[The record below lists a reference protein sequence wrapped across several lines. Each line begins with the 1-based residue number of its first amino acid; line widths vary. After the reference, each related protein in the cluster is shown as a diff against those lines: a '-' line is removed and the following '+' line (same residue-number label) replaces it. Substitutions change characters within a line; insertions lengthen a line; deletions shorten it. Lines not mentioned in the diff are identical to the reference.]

1 MPSSRREFMTALVL
15 WRQAL
20 LAAQS
25 HVHSAPAQAAPPYR
39 LAFFTAS
46 EARILAAVAA
56 RIVPADERSGGA
68 AEARVDQYIDFI
80 LSHGSADLQ
89 KFWRESLAR
98 IAPRVSGRSP
108 EEIDVFLTELARNEF
123 APKNNYEEFFIAL
136 KEAVVDG
143 FYTSEEGIRNELGY
157 IGNAFLHEFPGCT
170 HATHETP
177 AGYRPLLKQRPSD
190 A

>member
-1 MPSSRREFMTALVL
+1 MPSSRREFLACLVL

-20 LAAQS
+20 LVAQS
-25 HVHSAPAQAAPPYR
+25 HAHPAPTQAAPYR

-46 EARILAAVAA
+46 EARVLAALAA

-68 AEARVDQYIDFI
+68 AAARVEEYVDFI
-80 LSHGSADLQ
+80 LNHGSADLQ
-89 KFWRESLAR
+89 RFWRESLAR
-98 IAPRVSGRSP
+98 ITPRVNGRSP

-123 APKNNYEEFFIAL
+123 APKNRDDAFFVAL

-143 FYTSEEGIRNELGY
+143 FYTSEEGIRKELGY

-177 AGYRPLLKQRPSD
+177 AGYRPLLKQRSSD